1 MRKMPEDIRINA
13 NALSLRKQLGED
25 AYSPI
30 DIFSVLS
37 SIDDLT
43 LVYYPLGR
51 RISGMCLRDKDNK
64 IIVINSEHTYGRQR
78 FTAAHELCHI
88 YFHENLRKVV
98 CPAAFDEKD
107 PAEIE
112 ANHFASY
119 FLATYESLRE
129 FIEKRIQKDE
139 CHLSLEDIVRIEQYY
154 GLSRQATLI
163 RLIREGYISEE
174 QAAEMKR
181 GVIKYARELG
191 HDVSLY
197 KPSSEERK
205 AITLGKYV
213 KLAESLREK
222 ELISEGLYEQYLLDA
237 FRSDIVYGTA
247 EDEERYD

>member
-1 MRKMPEDIRINA
+1 MLEDIQINA

-30 DIFSVLS
+30 DIFTVIG

-43 LVYYPLGR
+43 LVYYPLGK
-51 RISGMCLRDKDNK
+51 RISGMCSRDKDNS
-64 IIVINSEHTYGRQR
+64 IIVVNSDQTYGRQR

-112 ANHFASY
+112 ANKFASY
-119 FLATYESLRE
+119 FLAPYESLRE
-129 FIEKRIQKDE
+129 FLDKQIQKKGE
-139 CHLSLEDIVRIEQYY
+139 ISLKNVVQIEQYY

-163 RLIREGYISEE
+163 RLIREGYISESK
-174 QAAEMKR
+174 ASEMQS
-181 GVIKYARELG
+181 GVTKSARELG
-191 HDVSLY
+191 YDVSLY
-197 KPSSEERK
+197 KSSSEEKK

-213 KLAESLREK
+213 KLAELLK
-222 ELISEGLYEQYLLDA
+222 ESEVISEGLYEQYLLDA
-237 FRSDIVYGTA
+237 FRSDIVYGTT